1 MTAPLYRQTCKVQH
15 ISANGSYMLNRR
27 RCIEC
32 DTYHDLM
39 HFAAD
44 SRVCDACAVAAAGGR
59 EASAGSGATLPCL
72 NSNNSISEQVP
83 PVYFRDFSHQET
95 QEFSTSGRK
104 SAAALEMNIHGLID
118 AYGIDNCAFVTLTF
132 PDHVTDPREAS
143 RRFNSLNSNF
153 LRHQI
158 DGYVGVFELHKSG
171 RIHFHFVVNLGFDCR
186 TGFDFQAVANGDYS
200 SASPRLRA
208 LLLVC
213 APLFFY
219 YSSGRFKRYVG
230 AEEQPAA
237 VAIAETSAPA
247 QQQAAADNYPAAPP
261 MAASVPIGA
270 KVEDYRPRIA
280 NLQETAPIYDSLRQV
295 ADFPRRVAC
304 VASAD
309 SCNCYSQQATILP
322 NISTAECRAI
332 VKQRPFDPY
341 RKIETER
348 AETTVSA
355 PPSEPQVLALE
366 GSQKPNLSYSEL
378 PNMAQ

>member
-1 MTAPLYRQTCKVQH
+1 MTAPLYQQTGKVRH

-44 SRVCDACAVAAAGGR
+44 SRVCDACAVATAGGR

-83 PVYFRDFSHQET
+83 PVYFHDFSHQET

-143 RRFNSLNSNF
+143 RRFNSMNSNF

-208 LLLVC
+208 LWKLWRERLP
-213 APLFFY
+213 AYGF
-219 YSSGRFKRYVG
+219 GRFQVVPIKGGAKGIAAYVAKYVG
-230 AEEQPAA
+230 KSLAA
-237 VAIAETSAPA
+237 RKPEHKGFRLVRCSMDKAQKWKRANSCFSFVSAGSRHWRECLK
-247 QQQAAADNYPAAPP
+247 QWFL
-261 MAASVPIGA
+261 MV
-270 KVEDYRPRIA
+270 KDYLKQSS
-280 NLQETAPIYDSLRQV
+280 LQRG
-295 ADFPRRVAC
+295 R
-304 VASAD
+304 
-309 SCNCYSQQATILP
+309 ILP
-322 NISTAECRAI
+322 HRMDADDYDDFLRDAI
-332 VKQRPFDPY
+332 GSKWAFLNRRQILAFGEF
-341 RKIETER
+341 IETER
-348 AETTVSA
+348 LRAA
-355 PPSEPQVLALE
+355 
-366 GSQKPNLSYSEL
+366 
-378 PNMAQ
+378 